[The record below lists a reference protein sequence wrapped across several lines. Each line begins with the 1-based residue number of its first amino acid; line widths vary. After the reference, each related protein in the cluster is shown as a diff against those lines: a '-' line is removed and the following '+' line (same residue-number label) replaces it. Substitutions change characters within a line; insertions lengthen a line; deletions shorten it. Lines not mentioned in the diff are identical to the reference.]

1 MVGRIEV
8 EKLTREGRE
17 IGAIST
23 ALSSQDYSIRG
34 KQEDLL
40 DLMTALLKFNCFVST
55 TVAMQCT
62 FQRSPSYSLITV
74 DIKSLDQHNC

>member
-23 ALSSQDYSIRG
+23 ALSSQDYSLRG

-40 DLMTALLKFNCFVST
+40 DLMTAF
-55 TVAMQCT
+55 
-62 FQRSPSYSLITV
+62 
-74 DIKSLDQHNC
+74 